1 MESQRVLTEAIV
13 GHVIKAMEITFF
25 FKLIKS
31 KGNGS
36 FNKNE
41 TKITNIFR
49 FWF

>member
-1 MESQRVLTEAIV
+1 MVYLIGITEKI
-13 GHVIKAMEITFF
+13 INNIFTEFDFF